1 MGTGSWKRSVRLAG
15 TVALAVVIL
24 LALAAGGA
32 VAAYSPER
40 VRALAIESPSP
51 TPTVPRPTPTTVAP
65 VLATPD
71 TTAAPRAASVES
83 RLGGLLVHRSLGT
96 GFGAYVVDPANE
108 RTLLSRRGSSAVT
121 PASTAKIP
129 TTAAALSA
137 LGPDTRFSTTVVRSG
152 QSVVLVGGGDPTLLG
167 PKKQPKLPAYP
178 SLARLST
185 LAKETAKALGD
196 DAGSVRVR
204 IDDGLFSGPRIGPGW
219 KPNYVP
225 EGSVAPVSAL
235 TIDHGRSDPRGGGRV
250 SDPAML
256 AGNAFR
262 KLLANEGVRV
272 AGKVGRAVAPKDAA
286 ELASVRS
293 PTVAELVELTLTYSD
308 NDAAE
313 ALARHVARAEG
324 LPASFVGV
332 AKATGQVLA
341 DLGVESGVTLV
352 DGSGLSTRN
361 RVTPQGLTRVLQV
374 VASGEHPELSAVL
387 SGMPVGGFSGT
398 LADRYTQPESRH
410 GVGVVRAKTGTLDG
424 VSSLAGYVQDENGR
438 VLVFAFVANGIPKKK
453 AGETRPTLDRL
464 SARLAGCGC
473 S

>member
-1 MGTGSWKRSVRLAG
+1 MGTGSWKPRVRLAG
-15 TVALAVVIL
+15 TVVLAVVIL
-24 LALAAGGA
+24 LALVAGGA
-32 VAAYSPER
+32 VAMYSPER
-40 VRALAIESPSP
+40 VRALAVESPSP
-51 TPTVPRPTPTTVAP
+51 TPTVPRPTPTTVPP
-65 VLATPD
+65 VLATPA

-83 RLGGLLVHRSLGT
+83 RLAGLLGERSLGT
-96 GFGAYVVDPANE
+96 RFGAYVVDPANE
-108 RTLLSRRGSSAVT
+108 RTLLSQRGTSAVT

-129 TTAAALSA
+129 TSVAALSA
-137 LGPDTRFSTTVVRSG
+137 LGPDTRFTTTAVRSG

-167 PKKQPKLPAYP
+167 PKRQPKLPAYP

-196 DAGSVRVR
+196 NAGTVRVR
-204 IDDGLFSGPRIGPGW
+204 IDDSLFSGPRTGPGW

-235 TIDHGRSDPRGGGRV
+235 TIDHGRSDPRKGGRV

-262 KLLANEGVRV
+262 RLLANEGVRV
-272 AGKVGRAVAPKDAA
+272 AGKVGRAGAAKDAA

-308 NDAAE
+308 NDVAE

-324 LPASFVGV
+324 EPASFAGV
-332 AKATGQVLA
+332 ARATGRVLA
-341 DLGVESGVTLV
+341 ELGIGSGITLY
-352 DGSGLSTRN
+352 DGSGLSTKD
-361 RVTPQGLTRVLQV
+361 RVTPQGLAQVLQL
-374 VASGEHPELSAVL
+374 VASGEHPDLSAVL

-398 LADRYTQPESRH
+398 LADRYDQAESQG

-464 SARLAGCGC
+464 SARLATCGC

>member
-1 MGTGSWKRSVRLAG
+1 MRIAG
-15 TVALAVVIL
+15 AAVVAAVIL

-32 VAAYSPER
+32 VAVYSPER
-40 VRALAIESPSP
+40 VRALAVESPSP
-51 TPTVPRPTPTTVAP
+51 TPTVPRPTPTTVPP
-65 VLATPD
+65 VLTTPG
-71 TTAAPRAASVES
+71 TTAAPKAAGVEG
-83 RLGGLLVHRSLGT
+83 RLAGLLGAKSLGT
-96 GFGAYVVDPANE
+96 RFGAYVVDPANE
-108 RTLLSRRGSSAVT
+108 RTLLSRRGTSPVT

-137 LGPDTRFSTTVVRSG
+137 LGPDARFTTTVVRSG

-185 LAKETAKALGD
+185 LAKETAEALGD
-196 DAGSVRVR
+196 DAGGVRVR
-204 IDDGLFSGPRIGPGW
+204 IDDSLFSGPRTGPGW
-219 KPNYVP
+219 KPNYVT

-235 TIDHGRSDPRGGGRV
+235 TIDHGRSDPRKGGRV

-256 AGNAFR
+256 AGDAFR
-262 KLLANEGVRV
+262 KLLANEGVQV
-272 AGKVGRAVAPKDAA
+272 AGKVRRAEAAKDAA

-293 PTVAELVELTLTYSD
+293 PTVAELVELCLTYSD
-308 NDAAE
+308 NDVAE

-324 LPASFVGV
+324 APASFAGV
-332 AKATGQVLA
+332 ARSTGRVLA
-341 DLGVESGVTLV
+341 ELGIESGITLY
-352 DGSGLSTRN
+352 DGSGLSTKN

-387 SGMPVGGFSGT
+387 SGMPVGGYSGT
-398 LADRYTQPESRH
+398 LVDRYSQPETRG